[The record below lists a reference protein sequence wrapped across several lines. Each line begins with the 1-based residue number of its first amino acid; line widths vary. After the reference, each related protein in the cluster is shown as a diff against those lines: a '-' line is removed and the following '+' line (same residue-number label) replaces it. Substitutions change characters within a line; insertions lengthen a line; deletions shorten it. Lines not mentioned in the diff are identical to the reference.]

1 MGTFPDLFF
10 RIFYGKT
17 IQESCFGKLLAK
29 ILHAYVSLVY
39 KNMRISCG
47 MLSESQVFS
56 LFLPIIQ
63 MKKPYMIDSF
73 YKIVPSCV

>member
-1 MGTFPDLFF
+1 MGTFPDFFF

-63 MKKPYMIDSF
+63 MKKPHMIDSF
-73 YKIVPSCV
+73 Y